1 MLFSFGLCV
10 RVCFLNGRWF
20 LRGWWVSVV
29 GVPLQGGVPPCIYL
43 GGGSIWVCVREL
55 SVVNACRRGS
65 N

>member
-29 GVPLQGGVPPCIYL
+29 G
-43 GGGSIWVCVREL
+43 SIWVCVREL
-55 SVVNACRRGS
+55 SVVNACRRGI